1 MKNEFKQK
9 EEYKFES
16 VLFCQ
21 RAGRVTQLVRN
32 FRGIT
37 EYFRFKIYLYMILY
51 SVFLWKSLHQHRY
64 PCLFGFLFGKFV
76 AAFNL
81 DFNQEI
87 ILHFSENVKNH
98 FQIFRIFLFH
108 YVSIAY

>member
-9 EEYKFES
+9 AEYKFES

-37 EYFRFKIYLYMILY
+37 EYFRFKIM
-51 SVFLWKSLHQHRY
+51 
-64 PCLFGFLFGKFV
+64 
-76 AAFNL
+76 
-81 DFNQEI
+81 
-87 ILHFSENVKNH
+87 
-98 FQIFRIFLFH
+98 
-108 YVSIAY
+108 SIYI

>member
-37 EYFRFKIYLYMILY
+37 EYFRFKIMSSIQCVSVEIVAPTSISMLILI
-51 SVFLWKSLHQHRY
+51 
-64 PCLFGFLFGKFV
+64 FV
-76 AAFNL
+76 W
-81 DFNQEI
+81 
-87 ILHFSENVKNH
+87 
-98 FQIFRIFLFH
+98 
-108 YVSIAY
+108 

>member
-16 VLFCQ
+16 MLFCQ

-37 EYFRFKIYLYMILY
+37 EYFRLFIYDSIQCVSVEIVAPTSISMLILI
-51 SVFLWKSLHQHRY
+51 
-64 PCLFGFLFGKFV
+64 FV
-76 AAFNL
+76 W
-81 DFNQEI
+81 
-87 ILHFSENVKNH
+87 
-98 FQIFRIFLFH
+98 
-108 YVSIAY
+108 

>member
-37 EYFRFKIYLYMILY
+37 EYFRFK
-51 SVFLWKSLHQHRY
+51 S
-64 PCLFGFLFGKFV
+64 CLFIYDSIQCVSVEIVAPTSISMLILIFV
-76 AAFNL
+76 W
-81 DFNQEI
+81 
-87 ILHFSENVKNH
+87 
-98 FQIFRIFLFH
+98 
-108 YVSIAY
+108 

>member
-37 EYFRFKIYLYMILY
+37 EYFRFKIMSIYILFY
-51 SVFLWKSLHQHRY
+51 TVCFCGNRCTNIDIHAY
-64 PCLFGFLFGKFV
+64 FDFCLV
-76 AAFNL
+76 NL
-81 DFNQEI
+81 LLLLTW
-87 ILHFSENVKNH
+87 ILIKK
-98 FQIFRIFLFH
+98 
-108 YVSIAY
+108 

>member
-37 EYFRFKIYLYMILY
+37 EYFRFKIMSIYIYDSIQCV
-51 SVFLWKSLHQHRY
+51 SVEIVAPTSISMLIWI
-64 PCLFGFLFGKFV
+64 FV
-76 AAFNL
+76 W
-81 DFNQEI
+81 
-87 ILHFSENVKNH
+87 
-98 FQIFRIFLFH
+98 
-108 YVSIAY
+108 